1 MRKLWPKMKSVK
13 DVFQNKL
20 VLISGGS
27 SGIGLALAH
36 NLVETGA
43 HVFILARRL
52 ENLTSTIL
60 ELKAIRIDPAQ
71 RIGLVSADVSK
82 EKSMAVIMDKFIL
95 KVGLPDFLI
104 NSAGITYPGTAVD
117 LPMEIFHS
125 MMDVNFH
132 GMVCLTKAFLPA
144 MISRGSGHIVNI
156 SSLVGFFASFG
167 YSAYAAS
174 KFAVKGFS
182 DVLRAELKPEG
193 IRISIVF
200 PADVDTPQLA
210 YERAIQPEIMR
221 DINAA
226 GGLMAADDVAKAILK
241 GVAKNRYIITPGFQS
256 TLAYFVSQVAGYLLY
271 PIMDLLVA
279 SGLRKTSRRKK

>member
-1 MRKLWPKMKSVK
+1 MKSNK
-13 DVFQNKL
+13 NPFQNKL

-36 NLVETGA
+36 NLVEAGA

-52 ENLTSTIL
+52 ENLTGTIL
-60 ELKAIRIDPAQ
+60 ALKAIRMDSTQ
-71 RIGLVSADVSK
+71 RIGLISADVSK
-82 EKSMAVIMDKFIL
+82 EKSMALIMEKFIQ
-95 KVGLPDFLI
+95 KVGLPDYLI

-125 MMDVNFH
+125 MMDVNFL
-132 GMVCLTKAFLPA
+132 GMVCLTKTLLPA

-156 SSLVGFFASFG
+156 SSLVGFYASYG

-226 GGLMAADDVAKAILK
+226 GGLMAADEVAKAILK
-241 GVAKNRYIITPGFQS
+241 GIARNRYVITPGFQS

-271 PIMDLLVA
+271 PIMDSLVA
-279 SGLRKTSRRKK
+279 SGLKKAGRRKNKTWN